1 MRRRKMKREKREEE
15 REEKMR
21 GYKDP
26 GDGVQG
32 SLTDANRNSSMA
44 WHRGEAIR
52 LLSLMR

>member
-1 MRRRKMKREKREEE
+1 MKREKREEE